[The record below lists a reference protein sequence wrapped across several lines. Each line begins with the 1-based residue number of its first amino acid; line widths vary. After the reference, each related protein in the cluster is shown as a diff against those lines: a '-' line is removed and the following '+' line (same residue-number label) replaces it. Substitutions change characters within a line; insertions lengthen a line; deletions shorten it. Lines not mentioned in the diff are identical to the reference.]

1 MVIGP
6 KHPNERALLKLEW
19 ICYWFLKYPSPPPT
33 SHPVGRSVGLSLSH
47 RIVRGWFENG
57 EPPRIPFIYW
67 QDRFTYRPSTSP
79 SPWLLLLLLLIL
91 VTIWCVRQETNTIF
105 WCQIHDD
112 FIDFRHFSPVLLLL
126 LFSISPTT
134 SVCSGAAMPFHWS
147 PFESQAKP
155 NHRKFPQLE
164 CYYYYYY
171 FGSPPTKQI
180 NTTTHSV
187 CRKSLSRG
195 DWRDEHE
202 CHHQI
207 EIFSSKSQELSSTYE
222 SSVRSLV
229 HVTRI
234 GWLFCQPSAF
244 SSEVAPEVH
253 NCRQSNKSPPVFV
266 SFRPQNVSRPL
277 NDLLLLGQCHKIT
290 ISKVACTLLSSLH
303 PWPHS
308 SLFYTPERTTSGRF
322 VHIFICTGW
331 YLHIIETRT
340 HIHVTISIIT
350 AYVDSLWNPIKALQ

>member
-33 SHPVGRSVGLSLSH
+33 SHPVGRCRIESSGGGSKMGDH
-47 RIVRGWFENG
+47 REYRLYIG
-57 EPPRIPFIYW
+57 RIDLRIAL
-67 QDRFTYRPSTSP
+67 RLR
-79 SPWLLLLLLLIL
+79 LLLGCCCCSSSSPFDVFDKRRTRFFVQNRRRLYWFSSLLPRFVAVI
-91 VTIWCVRQETNTIF
+91 I
-105 WCQIHDD
+105 
-112 FIDFRHFSPVLLLL
+112 
-126 LFSISPTT
+126 ISPTT
-134 SVCSGAAMPFHWS
+134 SVCSGAAMPFHWF

-164 CYYYYYY
+164 CYYYYYYY

-195 DWRDEHE
+195 DWRDE

-277 NDLLLLGQCHKIT
+277 NDLVLLGQCHKIT

-308 SLFYTPERTTSGRF
+308 SL
-322 VHIFICTGW
+322 
-331 YLHIIETRT
+331 YLYPRT
-340 HIHVTISIIT
+340 HRIR
-350 AYVDSLWNPIKALQ
+350 

>member
-33 SHPVGRSVGLSLSH
+33 SHPVGRSVCRCRIESSGGGSKMGNH
-47 RIVRGWFENG
+47 REYRLYIG
-57 EPPRIPFIYW
+57 RIDLRIAL
-67 QDRFTYRPSTSP
+67 R
-79 SPWLLLLLLLIL
+79 LLLGCCSSSSPFDVYDKRRTRFFLY
-91 VTIWCVRQETNTIF
+91 
-105 WCQIHDD
+105 QIHDD

-134 SVCSGAAMPFHWS
+134 SVCRAAAMPFHWS

-164 CYYYYYY
+164 CYYYYYYY

-322 VHIFICTGW
+322 EHIFICTGW

>member
-1 MVIGP
+1 MGNHREYRLYIG
-6 KHPNERALLKLEW
+6 RIDLRIAL
-19 ICYWFLKYPSPPPT
+19 
-33 SHPVGRSVGLSLSH
+33 R
-47 RIVRGWFENG
+47 
-57 EPPRIPFIYW
+57 
-67 QDRFTYRPSTSP
+67 
-79 SPWLLLLLLLIL
+79 LLLLLGCCCCCCSSSSPFDVYDKRRTRFFCAKSTTTLLIF
-91 VTIWCVRQETNTIF
+91 VTSPPFCCCYYLAFRQQHP
-105 WCQIHDD
+105 CAVVLPCH
-112 FIDFRHFSPVLLLL
+112 FIDPPLK
-126 LFSISPTT
+126 
-134 SVCSGAAMPFHWS
+134 
-147 PFESQAKP
+147 AKP

-290 ISKVACTLLSSLH
+290 ISKVACTLVSTRDPILHYIIPPNAPHPVGSYIFLSAQDDT
-303 PWPHS
+303 
-308 SLFYTPERTTSGRF
+308 YT
-322 VHIFICTGW
+322 
-331 YLHIIETRT
+331 
-340 HIHVTISIIT
+340 
-350 AYVDSLWNPIKALQ
+350 